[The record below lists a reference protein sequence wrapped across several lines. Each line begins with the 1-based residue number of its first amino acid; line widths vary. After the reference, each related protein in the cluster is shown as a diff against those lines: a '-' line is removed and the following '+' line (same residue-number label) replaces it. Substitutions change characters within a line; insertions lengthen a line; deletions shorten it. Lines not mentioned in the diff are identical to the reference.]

1 MATLRAIR
9 RRISSVKKTQ
19 QVTRAMKLVS
29 AAKLRRAHDRIMAA
43 RPYADKMAEVVA
55 SLARR
60 TDPGRHPLLLAR
72 PVRRLLLV
80 PVTSDKG
87 LCGAYNA
94 NVLKS
99 TLDLIRKRTE
109 PPDPPA
115 LSVVAIGKKGR
126 DLFAYRRVP
135 IEREFIG
142 HFGHVDYALATEIA
156 DYLIGAF
163 QEGRADEVTFIYNK
177 FRSALQQR
185 VTVEPFLPLRLPAPR
200 EERAGGEVD
209 FLYEPSVDG
218 VLSGLIPRHLY
229 TQVFRILL
237 DADASEHGARM
248 VAMDSA
254 TNNASDMIAALT
266 LHFNKTRQAAI
277 TKEIIEVVGG
287 ADALK
292 G

>member
-9 RRISSVKKTQ
+9 RRIVSVRKTQ
-19 QVTRAMKLVS
+19 QVTRAMKLVA
-29 AAKLRRAHDRIMAA
+29 AAKLRRAQERITAA

-60 TDPGRHPLLLAR
+60 TDPGRHSLLVAR
-72 PVRRLLLV
+72 PVRRLLVV

-94 NVLKS
+94 NVVRS
-99 TLDLIRKRTE
+99 ALDLIHRRRE
-109 PPDPPA
+109 PLEPSA
-115 LSVVAIGKKGR
+115 ISVVAVGKKGR
-126 DLFAYRRVP
+126 DLFAYRR
-135 IEREFIG
+135 IEIDREFIG
-142 HFGHVDYALATEIA
+142 HFGHVDYDLAKEIA
-156 DYLIGAF
+156 DYLIGAY
-163 QEGRADEVTFIYNK
+163 QEGRADEVTLIYNK

-200 EERAGGEVD
+200 EEPSGVEVD

-277 TKEIIEVVGG
+277 TKEIIEVVSG